1 MRNGRISDW
10 DRAEKFWEKVLC
22 QDLKQDMTQKAILT
36 NFYPQ
41 SDKFSKEKTLN
52 IFFEGFQVPLY
63 YSVCNPLLVLYS
75 SGKVNGMV
83 VDSGEGQTSVVP
95 ICDGSIMTHA
105 QTTHDLAG
113 EALTQLLLEDLRRRP
128 GGSSTL
134 INRSFA
140 QDVKEKYLRVSLN
153 FEKDLKL
160 FQNVSSN
167 GAIGSNLAGGMSSNM
182 GTGTNGALANN
193 GINANPSKI
202 VNTLQDPM
210 PPSAPMNNSTVV
222 TLPDNSELDLG
233 SSSIR
238 IPEILF
244 RPQLVG
250 LAEPGIHELVF
261 DCMLKN
267 DLDFRRELANNL
279 IVTGGNTLFS
289 NYNDRLQRELSMLL
303 PTILKIRCLSLSD
316 RLYASWLG
324 GAIVSALTAFQPM
337 WISRAEYD
345 DCGPSIIHRKCI

>member
-1 MRNGRISDW
+1 MQNAKIRDW
-10 DRAEKFWEKVLC
+10 DLAEKFWNKVLC
-22 QDLKQDMTQKAILT
+22 QDLKQDMSQKAILT
-36 NFYPQ
+36 NFYPH

-63 YSVCNPLLVLYS
+63 YSVSNPLLVLYS

-95 ICDGSIMTHA
+95 VCDGSIVTHA
-105 QTTHDLAG
+105 QTTHNLAG
-113 EALTQLLLEDLRRRP
+113 QTLTQLLLKDLKQRP
-128 GGSSTL
+128 GGSSPLVTPA
-134 INRSFA
+134 FA
-140 QDVKEKYLRVSLN
+140 QDIKEKYLRVSLN

-160 FQNVSSN
+160 FQTGSKNPVQATLAMGNNTSMGTSGGLLSNPMNQKNNEASSN
-167 GAIGSNLAGGMSSNM
+167 SSK
-182 GTGTNGALANN
+182 G
-193 GINANPSKI
+193 P
-202 VNTLQDPM
+202 
-210 PPSAPMNNSTVV
+210 APHINNSTVV
-222 TLPDNSELDLG
+222 KLPDNSELDLG
-233 SSSIR
+233 SASIR
-238 IPEILF
+238 IPEVLF
-244 RPQLVG
+244 QPQIANLP
-250 LAEPGIHELVF
+250 EPGVHELVF

-303 PTILKIRCLSLSD
+303 PSILKIRCLSLSD

-345 DCGPSIIHRKCI
+345 ECGPSIIHRKCI